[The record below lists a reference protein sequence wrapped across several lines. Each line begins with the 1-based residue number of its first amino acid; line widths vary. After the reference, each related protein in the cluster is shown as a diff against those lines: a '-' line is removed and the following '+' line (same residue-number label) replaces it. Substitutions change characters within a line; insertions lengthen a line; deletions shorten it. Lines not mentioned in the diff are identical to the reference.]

1 MDRSGASCIKVYN
14 NGTSLSTTWSWG
26 ANETLV
32 HAYPNVNYNPIQRE
46 PIPLSNLASLDI
58 KVSWS
63 MKPELSASSQGLDTQ
78 GLSIVNAKTNVAVDV
93 FFDTDITRA
102 TNTTA
107 PRYEIMVWLGKF
119 GSILP
124 IGAKANEDTSKLPKQ
139 KLGKEEL

>member
-1 MDRSGASCIKVYN
+1 
-14 NGTSLSTTWSWG
+14 
-26 ANETLV
+26 
-32 HAYPNVNYNPIQRE
+32 
-46 PIPLSNLASLDI
+46 
-58 KVSWS
+58 